1 MSRQLDLTA
10 IFEPKSVLLVGATA
24 DTRKWGGWVTKSFAD
39 TRDRRETHLV
49 NRRGGEIYGLPV
61 HQSVADV
68 HAQVD
73 LAVIV
78 VPAPGVREAVTQSLA
93 LGAKALVIITAGF
106 GEASEEGRAEQEAIV
121 AEARAAGAVV
131 LGPNCLGLYD
141 DATALNVYGG
151 TFPSG
156 DLGFATQSGNLAL
169 EVALL
174 LEHQGLGLSRFASV
188 GNQADLTIADII
200 RHLGHHEPSKVIGA
214 YVESPKDGADFAAA
228 VREAAAVKPVVLFAG
243 GRTAAG
249 AHAAASHTGNLAAE
263 SRVLRAICRDAG
275 AIVVDT
281 PGQFVDAVATLRT
294 GFGLGRRRVAVV
306 ADGGGH
312 GVVGA
317 DVVTEHGLVMAE
329 LSEETKAN
337 LVPHLRHNPPGNP
350 VDLAGADASMLWCFH
365 GLVDAM
371 LSAPEVDAVVMT
383 GYFGGYGAYHPEAE
397 GTELE
402 VVDAIAAAA
411 ARHGKPVVVQSMEEP
426 SANASIRRMQA
437 VGLPVFPRIEQAV
450 TALTRLDRPPM
461 VVAREP
467 GAVPAVTLSDRPAY
481 PEAREVLRGLGIA
494 FPDGRLATNADE
506 AAAAIDAVGAPA
518 AMKAVAA
525 ELLHKTDAGG
535 VVLGITTPEVA
546 AETFTSMKHRVEQ
559 ASGLALD
566 GIWVEKMAASAG
578 VDLVVGARR
587 DPSFGPVVLIGVGGV
602 FVEVLDDVVIAPVP
616 TDAAHLAGLIRT
628 LRAFPLLDGARGQEP
643 VDCLAV
649 AEIAVRLGDLLIAH
663 PEIGEV
669 EINPLRATS
678 GGATALDARIVML
691 G

>member
-1 MSRQLDLTA
+1 MSRQLDLTPL
-10 IFEPKSVLLVGATA
+10 FEPKSVLLVGATA
-24 DTRKWGGWVTKSFAD
+24 DTKKWGGWVTQSFAD
-39 TRDRRETHLV
+39 SRDQRETYFV
-49 NRRGGEIYGLPV
+49 NRRGGEIYGMPV
-61 HQSVADV
+61 HESITDV
-68 HAQVD
+68 QAQVD
-73 LAVIV
+73 LALIV
-78 VPAPGVREAVTQSLA
+78 VPVGGVQEAVTQSLA

-106 GEASEEGRAEQEAIV
+106 GEASPEGLAMQEAIV

-131 LGPNCLGLYD
+131 LGPNCLGLYN
-141 DATALNVYGG
+141 DATDFNAYGG
-151 TFPSG
+151 SFPSG

-174 LEHQGLGLSRFASV
+174 LEHQGLGFSRFASV
-188 GNQADLTIADII
+188 GNQADLTIADVI
-200 RHLGHHEPSKVIGA
+200 RHLGHHEDSKVVGA
-214 YVESPKDGADFAAA
+214 YVESPKDGADFADA
-228 VREAAAVKPVVLFAG
+228 VREAAAIKPVVLFAG

-281 PGQFVDAVATLRT
+281 PGQFVDAVAALRN
-294 GFGLGRRRVAVV
+294 GYSLGQRRIGIV

-317 DVVTEHGLVMAE
+317 DVVTEYGLIMAE
-329 LSEETKAN
+329 LSKETEAA

-365 GLVDAM
+365 GLVEAM
-371 LSAPEVDAVVMT
+371 LAAPEVDAVVMT

-397 GTELE
+397 GTEIE

-411 ARHGKPVVVQSMEEP
+411 AKHGKPVVVQSMEEP
-426 SANASIRRMQA
+426 SSNASIRRMYEI
-437 VGLPVFPRIEQAV
+437 GLPVFPRIEQAV
-450 TALTRLDRPPM
+450 TALTRLDRPPT
-461 VVAREP
+461 VVATQP
-467 GAVPAVTLSDRPAY
+467 GPVAARALSDRPAY
-481 PEAREVLRGLGIA
+481 PEAREVLSELGIS
-494 FPDGRLATNADE
+494 FPAGRLATSAAE
-506 AAAAIDAVGAPA
+506 AAAAIDEVGTPA

-535 VVLGITTPEVA
+535 VVLGVTSSEIA
-546 AETFTSMKHRVEQ
+546 AETFTAMTHRVEQ
-559 ASGLALD
+559 ASGLTLD
-566 GIWVEKMAASAG
+566 GIWVEKMAASDG

-616 TDAAHLAGLIRT
+616 TDPAHLAGLMRT
-628 LRAFPLLDGARGQEP
+628 LRAFPLLDGARGQQP
-643 VDCLAV
+643 VDCLKV
-649 AEIAVRLGDLLIAH
+649 AEIAVRLGDLLLAH
-663 PEIGEV
+663 PEIAEV

-678 GGATALDARIVML
+678 EGATALDARIVNL
-691 G
+691 R

>member
-1 MSRQLDLTA
+1 MSRLLDLTPL
-10 IFEPKSVLLVGATA
+10 FEPQRILLVGATA
-24 DTRKWGGWVTKSFAD
+24 DTKKWGGWVTKSFAD
-39 TRDRRETHLV
+39 SRARRETYFV
-49 NRRGGEIYGLPV
+49 NRRGGEIYGIPV
-61 HQSVADV
+61 HETVADV
-68 HAQVD
+68 EAEID
-73 LAVIV
+73 LALIV
-78 VPAPGVREAVTQSLA
+78 VPSAGVREAVTQSLA

-106 GEASEEGRAEQEAIV
+106 GEASPEGLAEQEAIV

-131 LGPNCLGLYD
+131 LGPNCLGLYN
-141 DATALNVYGG
+141 DATDFNAYGG
-151 TFPSG
+151 SFPSG

-174 LEHQGLGLSRFASV
+174 LEHQGLGFSRFASV
-188 GNQADLTIADII
+188 GNQADLTIADVI
-200 RHLGHHEPSKVIGA
+200 RHLGHHDDSKVVGA
-214 YVESPKDGADFAAA
+214 YVESPKDGADFADA
-228 VREAAAVKPVVLFAG
+228 VREAAALKPVVLFAG

-281 PGQFVDAVATLRT
+281 PGQFVDAVAALRT
-294 GFGLGRRRVAVV
+294 GYVLGQRRIGIV

-317 DVVTEHGLVMAE
+317 DVVTEHGLVVAE
-329 LSEETKAN
+329 LTPETEAA

-371 LSAPEVDAVVMT
+371 LAAPEVDAVVMT

-411 ARHGKPVVVQSMEEP
+411 ARHRKPVVVQSMEEP
-426 SANASIRRMQA
+426 SGNASIRRMYE

-450 TALTRLDRPPM
+450 TALTRLNRP
-461 VVAREP
+461 
-467 GAVPAVTLSDRPAY
+467 PAVTTSSAGIVPARSVSARPAY
-481 PEAREVLRGLGIA
+481 PEAREVLSELGIE
-494 FPDGRLATNADE
+494 FPAGQLASSADE
-506 AAAAIDAVGAPA
+506 AAVAIEAVGTPA

-535 VVLGITTPEVA
+535 VVLGVMSAESA
-546 AETFTSMKHRVEQ
+546 AETYSAMTHRVEE
-559 ASGLALD
+559 AAGLRLD
-566 GIWVEKMAASAG
+566 GIWVERMAAADG

-587 DPSFGPVVLIGVGGV
+587 DPSFGPVALIGVGGV
-602 FVEVLDDVVIAPVP
+602 FVEVLDDVIIAPVP
-616 TDAAHLAGLIRT
+616 TDPAHLAGLMRT

-643 VDCLAV
+643 IDRHRV
-649 AEIAVRLGDLLIAH
+649 AEIAVRLGDLLLAH
-663 PEIGEV
+663 PDIDEV
-669 EINPLRATS
+669 EINPLRATA
-678 GGATALDARIVML
+678 GGATALDARIVKL